1 MTASELVT
9 MRLSLDLSQS
19 QMARA
24 LRVPLKTY
32 QGWEQG
38 RPIPELAMTAINAD
52 FLKRVRVV
60 RKGKVI

>member
-1 MTASELVT
+1 MKASELITV
-9 MRLSLDLSQS
+9 RLSLELSQS

-38 RPIPELAMTAINAD
+38 RPIPEVAATAISAD
-52 FLKRVRVV
+52 FLKRVKDV
-60 RKGKVI
+60 RKGKDI